1 MDDVEVS
8 AFGGGL
14 AAVGAIPEVIDVA
27 AGVNEIP
34 PAVID
39 KAFYGIN
46 VAIDEGTEDV
56 VNAVAVRGEGVR

>member
-14 AAVGAIPEVIDVA
+14 AAVGAIPEVIEVA

-39 KAFYGIN
+39 RALYGGN

-56 VNAVAVRGEGVR
+56 VDAVAVGGEGVR